1 MKAEVAVDTV
11 QGKAYFLIV
20 NKLKELNIPFLSLVP
35 GESIPKEIK
44 VVVTTEK
51 EKALIKFEKV
61 FVFNSEG
68 ELDRLMSEL
77 TISLQG
83 KKAYETIVIGIDPGE
98 VSGLAFIADGK
109 IIDRANCLSVQEVVN
124 KIKSVLKN
132 INMPFTIVKVKIGN
146 GVPTYKEVI
155 EALDA
160 ELPLKVILEVV
171 NEAGTNKPLKVNKR
185 SRNLRHILSAI
196 RIAGRVGYIYSRR
209 EMIEANS

>member
-1 MKAEVAVDTV
+1 MKAEVAVATV

-44 VVVTTEK
+44 AVVTTEK
-51 EKALIKFEKV
+51 EKALIKFDKV
-61 FVFNSEG
+61 FVFNPEC
-68 ELDRLMSEL
+68 ELDKLMSEL

-83 KKAYETIVIGIDPGE
+83 KQAYERIVIGIDPGE

-109 IIDRANCLSVQEVVN
+109 IIDRANCLNAQEVVN

-132 INMPFTIVKVKIGN
+132 INMPLTIIKVKIGN
-146 GVPTYKEVI
+146 GVPAYKELV

-160 ELPLKVILEVV
+160 ELPPKVILEVV

>member
-1 MKAEVAVDTV
+1 MKAEVAVATV

-35 GESIPKEIK
+35 GGSIPKEIK

-51 EKALIKFEKV
+51 EKALIKFDKV

-77 TISLQG
+77 AISLQG

-109 IIDRANCLSVQEVVN
+109 IIDLSLIHISE
-124 KIKSVLKN
+124 
-132 INMPFTIVKVKIGN
+132 
-146 GVPTYKEVI
+146 PT
-155 EALDA
+155 
-160 ELPLKVILEVV
+160 
-171 NEAGTNKPLKVNKR
+171 
-185 SRNLRHILSAI
+185 
-196 RIAGRVGYIYSRR
+196 RR
-209 EMIEANS
+209 TPISY

>member
-1 MKAEVAVDTV
+1 MKAEVAVATV

-35 GESIPKEIK
+35 CESIPKEIK

-51 EKALIKFEKV
+51 EKALIKFDKV
-61 FVFNSEG
+61 FVFNSEC

-83 KKAYETIVIGIDPGE
+83 KKAYERIVIGIDPGE

-109 IIDRANCLSVQEVVN
+109 IIDRANCLNVQEVVN

-132 INMPFTIVKVKIGN
+132 INTSVTIVKVKIGN
-146 GVPTYKEVI
+146 GVPAYKELV

-160 ELPLKVILEVV
+160 ELPPKVILEVV

>member
-1 MKAEVAVDTV
+1 MKAEVAVATV
-11 QGKAYFLIV
+11 QGKAYFLLV

-44 VVVTTEK
+44 AVVTTEK
-51 EKALIKFEKV
+51 EKALIKFDKV
-61 FVFNSEG
+61 FVFNPEC
-68 ELDRLMSEL
+68 ELDKLMSEL

-83 KKAYETIVIGIDPGE
+83 KQAYERIVIGIDPGE

-109 IIDRANCLSVQEVVN
+109 IIDRANCLNAQEVVN

-132 INMPFTIVKVKIGN
+132 INMPLTIIKVKIGN
-146 GVPTYKEVI
+146 GVPAYKELV

-160 ELPLKVILEVV
+160 ELPPKVILEVV

-196 RIAGRVGYIYSRR
+196 RIAGRVGYIYARR
-209 EMIEANS
+209 EIIEANS

>member
-1 MKAEVAVDTV
+1 MKAEVAVATV

-20 NKLKELNIPFLSLVP
+20 NKLQELNIPFLSLVP
-35 GESIPKEIK
+35 CESIPKEIK

-51 EKALIKFEKV
+51 EKALIKFDKV

-109 IIDRANCLSVQEVVN
+109 IIDRANCLSAQEVVN

-132 INMPFTIVKVKIGN
+132 INMSFTIVKVKIGN
-146 GVPTYKEVI
+146 GVPAYKELV

-160 ELPLKVILEVV
+160 ELPPKVILEVV
-171 NEAGTNKPLKVNKR
+171 NEAGTNKPLKVNNR